1 MAVERRYKALKQL
14 GKEDLEFV
22 EDESELR
29 EYVGN
34 MRRQKERVNRVR
46 RNC

>member
-1 MAVERRYKALKQL
+1 MAVERRYKALRDA
-14 GKEDLEFV
+14 GKEDEEFV

-34 MRRQKERVNRVR
+34 MRRQKEMVNRVR
-46 RNC
+46 